1 MIKLDFRSG
10 QPIYVQIVDQ
20 IRQMVVSGE
29 LKPGDQLPTV
39 RQLATE
45 LRVNFNTV
53 ARAYRVLDEAGL
65 ISTQQGRGTYIWEAP
80 TEETACRLRLHGL
93 ESLTRRYL
101 ADAAR
106 MEFSPG
112 DIAEAIVRNIRTWQ
126 EHGAPPQHEEDDRSR
141 ASLLVDENA

>member
-1 MIKLDFRSG
+1 MPIQINFRSG
-10 QPIYVQIVDQ
+10 IPIYIQIMDQ
-20 IRQMVVSGE
+20 IRQMVATGD

-39 RQLATE
+39 RQLAID
-45 LRVNFNTV
+45 LQVNWNTV
-53 ARAYRVLDEAGL
+53 ARAYRLLDEAGL

-80 TEETACRLRLHGL
+80 TEETSRRLRLHGL

-126 EHGAPPQHEEDDRSR
+126 EHGAPPQPEEDRSR